1 VTPKLLPTE
10 YIIIILNNN
19 EHFNFISE
27 YLNKMTIENLIN
39 NDILLQEDIS
49 IIVKIKEIKPT
60 KTFKPDVDTEKQQ
73 KEIIVSDTKSDYTMS
88 LFLYDEEISFI
99 KLLKK
104 DDYIAIYN
112 PQISFK
118 SNKKI
123 LNYCLNTIFIKIE
136 MNEKKVIYNIYN

>member
-1 VTPKLLPTE
+1 M
-10 YIIIILNNN
+10 LNYN

-27 YLNKMTIENLIN
+27 YLNKMTIENLLN
-39 NDILLQEDIS
+39 NEILFQEDIS
-49 IIVKIKEIKPT
+49 VIVKIKEIKPT
-60 KTFKPDVDTEKQQ
+60 KSYKPDIYTERQQ
-73 KEIIVSDTKSDYTMS
+73 KEIIVSDTKSQYTMS
-88 LFLYDEEISFI
+88 LYLYDEQISFV

-112 PQISFK
+112 PQISYNK
-118 SNKKI
+118 NNKKI